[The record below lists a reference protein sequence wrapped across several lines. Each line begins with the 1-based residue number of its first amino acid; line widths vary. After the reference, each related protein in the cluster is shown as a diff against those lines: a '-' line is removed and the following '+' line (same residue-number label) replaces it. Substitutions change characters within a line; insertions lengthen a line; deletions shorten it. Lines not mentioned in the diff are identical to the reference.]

1 MAAISLKIEELKSS
15 RDISSYLYDRED
27 ISPGIV
33 AKVNKI
39 LEDVR
44 RGGDRALI
52 KYIRRFD
59 RTDLDDIKDII
70 VSEDEISSAVKGF
83 KKEFPDLAG
92 ALAQSRKNIE
102 QYHIFQLK
110 NGEKSWL
117 KEFGPGRK
125 LGQKIT
131 PIKRVGL
138 YVPGG
143 RYIYPSTVL
152 MTTIPAIIA
161 GVDEIALFSPPGR
174 NGNLDDILLYLLG
187 IMGIHEAYKVGGA
200 QAIAAMAFGTETIK
214 KVDKITGPGNIYVAT
229 AKRIVNGYVGIDCL
243 AGPSDITIIADDSAR
258 ADFIALD
265 LLSQAE
271 HDPFSRSVLLA
282 KSKRL
287 AEKVVES
294 INMLLETLKNDTA
307 YKKNVEI
314 ALKSMKDFC
323 RIFYSSKTELLIEA
337 CNTIAP
343 EHLEIIT
350 EDPDNIVK
358 GIRNAGAIF
367 IGSFT
372 PVVAGDYIAG
382 TNHVIPTAGNARF
395 SSPLS
400 VNDFLKRSS
409 ICIYDRDALEKE
421 KDKIAVIAEFERLY
435 NHRDAVLKRF
445 SL

>member
-1 MAAISLKIEELKSS
+1 MTAVSLKIEELKSYG
-15 RDISSYLYDRED
+15 DISDYLYERKD
-27 ISPGIV
+27 ISQEV
-33 AKVNKI
+33 VYKVNKI
-39 LEDVR
+39 LEEVR
-44 RGGDRALI
+44 LGGDSALI

-59 RTDLDDIKDII
+59 RIELDNIKDTI
-70 VSEDEISSAVKGF
+70 VNEDEISSAVKRF
-83 KKEFPDLAG
+83 RKQFPDLIE
-92 ALAQSRKNIE
+92 ALAISKKNIE

-131 PIKRVGL
+131 PIERAGL

-161 GVDEIALFSPPGR
+161 GVDEIAIFSPPGR
-174 NGNLDDILLYLLG
+174 NGRLDDVLLYLLG
-187 IMGIHEAYKVGGA
+187 IMGIHEVYKIGGA
-200 QAIAAMAFGTETIK
+200 QAIAAMAYGTETIK
-214 KVDKITGPGNIYVAT
+214 KVDKIIGPGNIYVAA
-229 AKRIVNGYVGIDCL
+229 AKKIVNGYVGIDCL
-243 AGPSDITIIADDSAR
+243 AGPSDITIIADDGAR

-265 LLSQAE
+265 LISQAE
-271 HDPFSRSVLLA
+271 HDPFSRSILLS

-287 AEKVVES
+287 ARKVVES
-294 INMLLETLKNDTA
+294 INVRLQTLKDDKE
-307 YKKNVEI
+307 YKENVEI
-314 ALKSMKDFC
+314 VIESMKDFC
-323 RIFYSSKTELLIEA
+323 RIFYSSKTELLIKA
-337 CNTIAP
+337 CNIIAP
-343 EHLEIIT
+343 EHLEIMS
-350 EDPDNIVK
+350 EDPDNIVE

-409 ICIYDRDALEKE
+409 ICIYDRDALARD
-421 KDKIAVIAEFERLY
+421 KDKIAAIAEFERLY

-445 SL
+445 SK